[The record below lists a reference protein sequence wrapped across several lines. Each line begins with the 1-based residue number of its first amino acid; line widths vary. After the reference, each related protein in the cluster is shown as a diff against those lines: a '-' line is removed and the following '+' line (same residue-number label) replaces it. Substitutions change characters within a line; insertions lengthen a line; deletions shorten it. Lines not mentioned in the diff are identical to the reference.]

1 MKEFRG
7 KVAVITG
14 AASGIGRALAQ
25 RFAQEGMKLVLG
37 DVEPA
42 ALEPAARAIEA
53 AGAPVLAVRTDVSK
67 AADVERLAQAALE
80 KFGAVHVV
88 CNNAGVALSAP
99 CWMNTVADWQ
109 WVLGVNL
116 WGVIHGVRVF
126 TPILLSQGV
135 EGHIVNTA
143 SMAGMF
149 SGPGMGAYNV
159 SKFGVVTLSET
170 LHHELTMLGAPVRV
184 SVLCPGFVKTRIMDA
199 GRNRPLE
206 LAETA
211 PQIPGAEEMEQMGR
225 QLVAAG
231 SPPSMVADVVFEAIR
246 AERFYV
252 FPHPEWKQYIRTRME
267 EILEERTPTLATMDE
282 VFSRLTG
289 GGGQATGDA
298 AGPRRS
304 R

>member
-1 MKEFRG
+1 MKEFRD

-25 RFAQEGMKLVLG
+25 RFAQEGMKLVLA

-42 ALEPAARAIEA
+42 ALERAAREIEA
-53 AGAPVLAVRTDVSK
+53 AGAPALAVRTDVSK

-170 LHHELTMLGAPVRV
+170 LHHELTMLAAPVHV
-184 SVLCPGFVKTRIMDA
+184 SVLCPGFVNTRIMDA
-199 GRNRPLE
+199 GRNRPAE
-206 LAETA
+206 LGETA
-211 PQIPGAEEMEQMGR
+211 PHMPGAEEMEQMGR

-246 AERFYV
+246 AERLYV

-289 GGGQATGDA
+289 G
-298 AGPRRS
+298 S
-304 R
+304 